1 MPSHSTRILRVVGIS
16 ACWCLCSRL
25 QRTASRGD
33 RRRLQP
39 SRRTPA
45 GATRIR
51 TLGFILRRMAVL
63 RRAIGRGSHQRL
75 VVRDR
80 RRHRVA
86 GSKSCADHVGHGCRA
101 RIGRRLLGGNNLD
114 RPIRR
119 DNFHLPWANVNRT
132 AVKMPNTEKTVS
144 PRITPSDVRRIA
156 LGGCNQRGLL
166 IRQIFHCAAPGARG
180 SEGPVAT
187 ILS

>member
-1 MPSHSTRILRVVGIS
+1 MAR
-16 ACWCLCSRL
+16 LCSRL

-75 VVRDR
+75 VV
-80 RRHRVA
+80 VIA
-86 GSKSCADHVGHGCRA
+86 AGTESPGLGSKSCADHVGHGCSA

-156 LGGCNQRGLL
+156 LGGCNQR
-166 IRQIFHCAAPGARG
+166 APTDQPDISLCGTRCQG
-180 SEGPVAT
+180 
-187 ILS
+187 I

>member
-1 MPSHSTRILRVVGIS
+1 
-16 ACWCLCSRL
+16 
-25 QRTASRGD
+25 
-33 RRRLQP
+33 
-39 SRRTPA
+39 
-45 GATRIR
+45 
-51 TLGFILRRMAVL
+51 L

-86 GSKSCADHVGHGCRA
+86 GSKSCADHVGHGCSA